1 MRLEA
6 HVHTPPAAIPGGHEH
21 AAAPRLAAQ
30 RAADRGTPAPSLLG
44 TSLATRLG
52 VCAGALAVLWLTI
65 LWALR

>member
-6 HVHTPPAAIPGGHEH
+6 HAHPPPAAIPGGHEH
-21 AAAPRLAAQ
+21 AATRLTAQ

-52 VCAGALAVLWLTI
+52 VCAGALALLWLTI